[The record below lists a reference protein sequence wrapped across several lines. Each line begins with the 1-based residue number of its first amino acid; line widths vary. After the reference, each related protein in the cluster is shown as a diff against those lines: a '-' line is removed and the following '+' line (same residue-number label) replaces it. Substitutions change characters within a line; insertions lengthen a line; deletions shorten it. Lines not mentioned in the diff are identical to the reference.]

1 MRAPGSAVSRGPH
14 PVHHPVHPVHPVMLF
29 VPHACYVIPPS
40 TPERRMRDLSL
51 AFTLASMAAT
61 TACATSGSGAGGES
75 TARLTTTD
83 TVPRYPIE
91 DFLGTTNF
99 GGASW
104 SPD

>member
-1 MRAPGSAVSRGPH
+1 MHRMNGMVDRMRAPGDCTSRGPH
-14 PVHHPVHPVHPVMLF
+14 PVMPF
-29 VPHACYVIPPS
+29 IPHACYVIPPS